1 MKKEIICAGFGG
13 QGVLTAGMILAKAGM
28 EMDKNVL
35 FYPSY
40 GSEMRG
46 GTANCTVKIS
56 DGKIARP
63 VSRRPDIVFT
73 LNTPAVD
80 KFEPILKENG
90 ILFINSSIV
99 PEKRKFRDDITVVKV
114 PVTDISGEEENPKA
128 ANLAM
133 LGALAEMTDLFD
145 TDYLEKEIL
154 RFFES
159 KGKGKYNQKNVAC
172 YRRGVEAVKHDRQ

>member
-1 MKKEIICAGFGG
+1 MKREIICAGFGG

-56 DGKIARP
+56 DGKIASP

-99 PEKRKFRDDITVVKV
+99 PAERKFRDDITVVKV
-114 PVTDISGEEENPKA
+114 PVTDISVEEENPKA

-145 TDYLEKEIL
+145 TDYFEKEIL

-159 KGKGKYNQKNVAC
+159 KGKGKYNQKNAAC